1 MIDLR
6 MHHSSKAQATTYYAQ
21 QKELISVDVHS
32 YLGDIRIICYDL
44 GHRISVGKY
53 CSIANDTEFTLVTDH
68 STRLNTTFPMQVIWP
83 DLENYCAERESC
95 FRTSSAKD
103 VNIHIGHDVWIGR
116 SASILSG
123 VTIGHGAVIGAGCAV
138 TKDIPPYAVAVG
150 NPCKIIKYRFEDARI
165 AQLLEMAWW
174 NWPEASLKEGIEHLL
189 SDQTDGLYKFYLAHN
204 KFV

>member
-1 MIDLR
+1 
-6 MHHSSKAQATTYYAQ
+6 
-21 QKELISVDVHS
+21 
-32 YLGDIRIICYDL
+32 
-44 GHRISVGKY
+44 
-53 CSIANDTEFTLVTDH
+53 
-68 STRLNTTFPMQVIWP
+68 
-83 DLENYCAERESC
+83 
-95 FRTSSAKD
+95 
-103 VNIHIGHDVWIGR
+103 
-116 SASILSG
+116 
-123 VTIGHGAVIGAGCAV
+123 V